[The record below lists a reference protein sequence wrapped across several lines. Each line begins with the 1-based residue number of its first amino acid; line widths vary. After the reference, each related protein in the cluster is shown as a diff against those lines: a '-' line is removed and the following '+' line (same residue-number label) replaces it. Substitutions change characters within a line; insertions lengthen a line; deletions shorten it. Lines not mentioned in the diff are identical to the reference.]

1 MMRSFLVLNNHPDL
15 DSAARRH
22 SLALHQITAAAQ
34 GQEQIGLESKVRGD
48 LRKASHQSTGG
59 E

>member
-1 MMRSFLVLNNHPDL
+1 MVRSFLGPGSHPYV

-22 SLALHQITAAAQ
+22 SLAVHQITAAAQ
-34 GQEQIGLESKVRGD
+34 GQEQIGLEGEVRGD
-48 LRKASHQSTGG
+48 LRKAFHQSIGG